1 LVLVE
6 VKSGSIFSTSVCMS
20 QVTHVIKVG
29 NFEQMNLFCFLIPRN
44 MYALLVA
51 LSREVSCQRTH
62 TK

>member
-1 LVLVE
+1 
-6 VKSGSIFSTSVCMS
+6 MS

-29 NFEQMNLFCFLIPRN
+29 NFEQINLFCFLIP

>member
-1 LVLVE
+1 
-6 VKSGSIFSTSVCMS
+6 MS
-20 QVTHVIKVG
+20 QVTQVIKVG
-29 NFEQMNLFCFLIPRN
+29 NFEQINLFCFLIPRN